1 MGARR
6 DLLIAA
12 LALLG
17 AGCARERPGLAP
29 RHVFLLTVEHLRAD
43 RCSFLMHD
51 RPTTWM
57 PSDETMRAQHRAFSP
72 DDLAAEGVVF
82 ARCYAPSPLR
92 DVSLAT
98 LHTGRPPLEH
108 AVVAPGDLLPARV
121 VTLAE
126 AFRAAGFVTAAFL
139 GGPQAPASGL
149 AQGFDVQRAYDSDF
163 AALSAA
169 VRHLGR
175 DPGSDARMFTW
186 VHLVGLAPPWAP
198 RAAEPDADA
207 LLAGRVFHPPGRPRR
222 VDGAEAILRAW
233 NAGELEPDAGDR
245 ADLCDVYD
253 RELARLTAQIWLA
266 LHRAFDFHTGAAEA
280 SETWARTAFVL
291 AGVNGVELGDAGA
304 VGAAGRLSDAVLHVP
319 LVLRHPDSLTGE
331 RIFADVVGLEDVA
344 PTLLDWFGL
353 PPLPGARGR
362 SLLAV
367 TDAHVERPF
376 PERPAFAQLPE
387 RALYTARDARWRLV
401 WNPLRAQPA
410 GRPVSAG
417 PLPELVLH
425 DLEADPAGRR
435 DVAAAEPE
443 VVARLQAQIRAWR
456 EAQTVIEPADPRPI
470 RPAALQR

>member
-1 MGARR
+1 
-6 DLLIAA
+6 
-12 LALLG
+12 
-17 AGCARERPGLAP
+17 
-29 RHVFLLTVEHLRAD
+29 
-43 RCSFLMHD
+43 
-51 RPTTWM
+51 
-57 PSDETMRAQHRAFSP
+57 
-72 DDLAAEGVVF
+72 
-82 ARCYAPSPLR
+82 
-92 DVSLAT
+92 
-98 LHTGRPPLEH
+98 
-108 AVVAPGDLLPARV
+108 
-121 VTLAE
+121 
-126 AFRAAGFVTAAFL
+126 
-139 GGPQAPASGL
+139 
-149 AQGFDVQRAYDSDF
+149 
-163 AALSAA
+163 
-169 VRHLGR
+169 
-175 DPGSDARMFTW
+175 
-186 VHLVGLAPPWAP
+186 
-198 RAAEPDADA
+198 
-207 LLAGRVFHPPGRPRR
+207 
-222 VDGAEAILRAW
+222 
-233 NAGELEPDAGDR
+233 
-245 ADLCDVYD
+245 
-253 RELARLTAQIWLA
+253 
-266 LHRAFDFHTGAAEA
+266 
-280 SETWARTAFVL
+280 
-291 AGVNGVELGDAGA
+291 
-304 VGAAGRLSDAVLHVP
+304 VP

-367 TDAHVERPF
+367 TDAYVERPF